1 MRKIITISREFG
13 AGGGEIGERLAKVL
27 GYECYNKEL
36 ILKAAAKS
44 NVDVQSIIKWDE
56 KVPVEFGIGQSLF
69 EFYNRPLSETLF
81 EAQKNVIREFG
92 EKGNCVII
100 GRNGNQ
106 ILKEYD
112 KCLHVFIHADPY
124 WRLNR
129 MKRKMPNVP
138 ESKLIEEIRSI
149 DKMRRKYCTFYTNT
163 EFGKA
168 EYYDITLNT
177 SRLGIE
183 SCLKILTGLAKEG

>member
-1 MRKIITISREFG
+1 MKKIITISREFG
-13 AGGGEIGERLAKVL
+13 AGGGEIGEKLAKAL

-56 KVPVEFGIGQSLF
+56 KVPTELGFGQSLF

-92 EKGNCVII
+92 EKGKCVII

-112 KCLHVFIHADPY
+112 NCLHVFIHADPY
-124 WRLNR
+124 WRLKR
-129 MKRKMPNVP
+129 MKKKMPGVS
-138 ESKLIEEIRSI
+138 EEKLNEEIRTI

-183 SCLKILTGLAKEG
+183 KSLDILINLVKEC

>member
-1 MRKIITISREFG
+1 MKKIITISREFG
-13 AGGGEIGERLAKVL
+13 AGGGEIGEKLAKAL

-44 NVDVQSIIKWDE
+44 NVDVQSMIKWDE
-56 KVPVEFGIGQSLF
+56 KVPTELGFGQSLF

-81 EAQKNVIREFG
+81 EAQKNVICEFG
-92 EKGNCVII
+92 EKGKCVII

-112 KCLHVFIHADPY
+112 NCLHVFIHAAPS
-124 WRLNR
+124 WRLKR
-129 MKRKMPNVP
+129 MKKKMPGMP
-138 ESKLIEEIRSI
+138 EAKLNEEIRTV

-183 SCLKILTGLAKEG
+183 KSLDILINLAKEG

>member
-1 MRKIITISREFG
+1 MKKIITISREFG
-13 AGGGEIGERLAKVL
+13 AGGGEIGEKLAKAL

-56 KVPVEFGIGQSLF
+56 KVPTELGFGQSLF

-92 EKGNCVII
+92 EKGKCVII

-112 KCLHVFIHADPY
+112 NCLHVFIHADPY
-124 WRLNR
+124 WRLKR
-129 MKRKMPNVP
+129 MKKKMPGVS
-138 ESKLIEEIRSI
+138 EEKLNEEIRTI

-183 SCLKILTGLAKEG
+183 KSLDILINLAKEC